1 MPLAIHRL
9 QSGLLALLTAIGALA
24 VLALLV
30 HVSADVALRSLR
42 GTPIPA
48 TYEIVTHYYMVG
60 LAFLPLAWVE
70 RQGGMVRIDVVH
82 GMLPPRAQAVSER
95 VVTLVSALIYAVLTW
110 VTLRTALTNSAN
122 GSFIMTNNVRV
133 VTWPAY
139 WLPPVGLGLAAL
151 VTTLRA
157 IWPGGADG
165 DQEPAA

>member
-1 MPLAIHRL
+1 MPHTVHRL
-9 QSGLLALLTAIGALA
+9 QSGLLALLTALGALA
-24 VLALLV
+24 TLALLI

-82 GMLPPRAQAVSER
+82 GLLPLRAQRISDRA
-95 VVTLVSALIYAVLTW
+95 VTLVSMLVYALLAW
-110 VTLRTALTNSAN
+110 VTWRTAMTNTGN
-122 GSFIMTNNVRV
+122 GSFIMTNGVRV

-139 WLPPVGLGLAAL
+139 WLPPVGLALAAL
-151 VTTLRA
+151 VTGLRA
-157 IWPGGADG
+157 IWP
-165 DQEPAA
+165 DQETAE

>member
-1 MPLAIHRL
+1 MPPAIRHL

-30 HVSADVALRSLR
+30 HVSVDVALRSLR

-70 RQGGMVRIDVVH
+70 KQGGMVRIDVIH
-82 GMLPPRAQAVSER
+82 GMLPRPAQAVSDR
-95 VVTLVSALIYAVLTW
+95 VVTLISALIYGVLAW

-139 WLPPVGLGLAAL
+139 WLPPLGLALAAL

-157 IWPGGADG
+157 IWPH
-165 DQEPAA
+165 QEPAA